1 MKKHLLKLVTIIAED
16 ILEEKIL
23 PELITLGAHGY
34 TVTKAWGQGSHTLR
48 ASEWEGENIR
58 IEILVNPDIADK
70 ILEHLSE
77 KYFKYHGVVAYLS
90 TVEVLR
96 NDKF

>member
-23 PELITLGAHGY
+23 PELIELGAHGY

-77 KYFKYHGVVAYLS
+77 KYFNRHGVVAYLS